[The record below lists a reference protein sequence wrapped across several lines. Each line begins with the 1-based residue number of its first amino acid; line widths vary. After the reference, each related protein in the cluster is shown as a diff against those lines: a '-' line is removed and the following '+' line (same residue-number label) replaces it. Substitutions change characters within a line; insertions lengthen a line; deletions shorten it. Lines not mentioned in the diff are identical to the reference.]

1 MIKTTGGSIEQM
13 VLSQLETL
21 GPKVAHGPD
30 ITFDGPN
37 PERDPAANHGDV
49 VPG

>member
-1 MIKTTGGSIEQM
+1 MA
-13 VLSQLETL
+13 LSQPGAPGFEVTL
-21 GPKVAHGPD
+21 GPD
-30 ITFDGPN
+30 IIFDGPN